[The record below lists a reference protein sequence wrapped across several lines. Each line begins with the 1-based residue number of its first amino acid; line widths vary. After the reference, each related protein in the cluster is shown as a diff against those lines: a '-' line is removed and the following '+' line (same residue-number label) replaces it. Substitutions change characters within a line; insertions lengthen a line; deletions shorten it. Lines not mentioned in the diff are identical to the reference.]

1 MQRSRAGQDSLVVS
15 PVEVSRAKR
24 AMRWGAARVELQ
36 GDGGTELKLEALPHP
51 ARLSQRPDDAQA
63 PVAKLRNSAL
73 IIRELEPDT
82 SYEITIAYKNSFGWS
97 EASMPVVERTLP
109 L

>member
-1 MQRSRAGQDSLVVS
+1 MS
-15 PVEVSRAKR
+15 PIEAALTKR
-24 AMRWGAARVELQ
+24 AMRWGAARVDLQ
-36 GDGGTELKLEALPHP
+36 GNGGTELKVEALPPP
-51 ARLSQRPDDAQA
+51 ARLSRRPQDAQD
-63 PVAKLRNSAL
+63 PVAQLRNNAL